1 MIFFTQE
8 RLYVTLTFI
17 IPCTNRLLLSGYAI
31 SMYLYSH
38 SRPPKAGRSADETA
52 QKYET
57 ATGAKP
63 CSRHF

>member
-31 SMYLYSH
+31 SMYLYSR
-38 SRPPKAGRSADETA
+38 SRPPKAGRAV
-52 QKYET
+52 
-57 ATGAKP
+57 G
-63 CSRHF
+63 